1 MEGKLELTH
10 TDYPGLRVI
19 HVDAGRIDSAAAIQ
33 FKDQM
38 RALTDELDYRAVLDL
53 KDVKFIDSSGL
64 GAIVASMKQ
73 MPKGIRLDLATLQPD
88 VARVLRLTR
97 MDKVFVIHEA
107 LDTAVVPNGI

>member
-19 HVDAGRIDSAAAIQ
+19 HVAASRIDSAAAIQ

-38 RALTDELDYRAVLDL
+38 RALTDTLTYRAVLDL
-53 KDVKFIDSSGL
+53 SAVSFIDSSGL
-64 GAIVASMKQ
+64 GAIVASLKQ
-73 MPKGIRLDLATLQPD
+73 MPSGIRLDLSSLQED

-97 MDKVFVIHEA
+97 MDKVFIIHDA
-107 LDTAVVPNGI
+107 LDLAVAPNGH

>member
-1 MEGKLELTH
+1 MEGTLDLTH

-19 HVDAGRIDSAAAIQ
+19 HVAAGRIDSAAAIQ

-38 RALTDELDYRAVLDL
+38 RELTHDLDYRAVLDL
-53 KDVKFIDSSGL
+53 RNVKFIDSSGL

-73 MPKGIRLDLATLQPD
+73 MPSGIRLDLANLQSD

-107 LDTAVVPNGI
+107 LDTAVAPNGI